1 MGKID
6 LDFFEKVL
14 FQHCLKKDSLFLA
27 SCVEHLDSNLF
38 RDKNIGAIVQIIKDF
53 YLENSSIPSH
63 TELKIRINT
72 SQLKTN
78 LKNAIDSI
86 RGLDQEY
93 AELELLKNTE
103 YFIKQRSFDNLLEKS
118 IEQRV
123 STKELDLDNIQKEN
137 DRIQS
142 ISLID
147 NLGLDYFGDIDR
159 VEKYL
164 LQTDNL
170 ISSGYP
176 TLDDAFGGGFM
187 REGRAIYDIGGE
199 TNIGKAQP
207 ISLEIRTPDGVKKF
221 GDLKVGDSVFGKN
234 GLPIKITHIHPQGI
248 KKIYKVSFM
257 DGRETYCCPEH
268 LWTVWNS
275 PKMRYDTLSTET
287 IKYKIENYT
296 TYKNRLQVPLCE
308 PIEFN
313 RNVKHVI
320 HPYVMGCLLGD
331 GGLSI
336 TNRQNFTNFDEDCL
350 SKFKRLLPDNLQLS
364 GSRGTDITRI
374 DRTTT
379 KLKNN
384 LNLAVISLG
393 LNNKKSDTKFIP
405 EEYMFSSIES
415 RFELLN
421 GLIDTDGHIN
431 TSSSIEILL
440 NNQHMI
446 HQIAQ
451 LVYSLG
457 GNAKVS
463 NRYVLYKGERRQYF
477 KVRIRFPHHLREKL
491 ELIPRKMKR
500 LLKFGDNKRRYVH
513 NSILSITEHS
523 KEEAMCI
530 TVDAADSLYLTNDY
544 IVTHNSI
551 YLANI
556 AVNLIRNNENVVLI
570 SPEMSEN
577 RYAKRISGILTGIAL
592 ANLPEKIDNFR
603 EYINDF
609 VSDHKAKLIIKEVAT
624 KSMSAKGIKAF
635 IQQLERK
642 KKFTPNLIAIDGHA
656 LLKPSTTQPS
666 KHTEMQYIVQ
676 ECRGLSYV
684 FNAPVLTVAQLNRS
698 SHKATNPG
706 LDTMSSSWDQLA
718 DFDAHLN
725 IWQTDIDRE
734 ENIIRFGGK
743 KVRDGQK
750 GVEGFLK
757 IDYDTLR
764 LYEVDSDNCESAIQE
779 KNISQLLDLSDL

>member
-27 SCVEHLDSNLF
+27 SCVEHLDSALF

-53 YLENSSIPSH
+53 YLENNSIPSH

-170 ISSGYP
+170 ISCGYP
-176 TLDDAFGGGFM
+176 TLDGAFGGGFM

-199 TNIGKAQP
+199 TNIGK
-207 ISLEIRTPDGVKKF
+207 
-221 GDLKVGDSVFGKN
+221 
-234 GLPIKITHIHPQGI
+234 
-248 KKIYKVSFM
+248 
-257 DGRETYCCPEH
+257 
-268 LWTVWNS
+268 
-275 PKMRYDTLSTET
+275 
-287 IKYKIENYT
+287 
-296 TYKNRLQVPLCE
+296 
-308 PIEFN
+308 
-313 RNVKHVI
+313 
-320 HPYVMGCLLGD
+320 
-331 GGLSI
+331 
-336 TNRQNFTNFDEDCL
+336 
-350 SKFKRLLPDNLQLS
+350 
-364 GSRGTDITRI
+364 
-374 DRTTT
+374 
-379 KLKNN
+379 
-384 LNLAVISLG
+384 
-393 LNNKKSDTKFIP
+393 
-405 EEYMFSSIES
+405 
-415 RFELLN
+415 
-421 GLIDTDGHIN
+421 
-431 TSSSIEILL
+431 
-440 NNQHMI
+440 
-446 HQIAQ
+446 
-451 LVYSLG
+451 
-457 GNAKVS
+457 
-463 NRYVLYKGERRQYF
+463 
-477 KVRIRFPHHLREKL
+477 
-491 ELIPRKMKR
+491 
-500 LLKFGDNKRRYVH
+500 
-513 NSILSITEHS
+513 
-523 KEEAMCI
+523 
-530 TVDAADSLYLTNDY
+530 
-544 IVTHNSI
+544 SI

-592 ANLPEKIDNFR
+592 ANLPEEIDNFR

-609 VSDHKAKLIIKEVAT
+609 ISDHKAKLIIKEVAT
-624 KSMSAKGIKAF
+624 KSLSAKGIKAF

-642 KKFTPNLIAIDGHA
+642 KKFVPNLIAIDGHA

-706 LDTMSSSWDQLA
+706 LDTMSASWDQLA
-718 DFDAHLN
+718 DFDAHVN

-750 GVEGFLK
+750 GIEGFLK

-764 LYEVDSDNCESAIQE
+764 LYEVDSDNCESAMQE
-779 KNISQLLDLSDL
+779 KNIGALLDLTSL